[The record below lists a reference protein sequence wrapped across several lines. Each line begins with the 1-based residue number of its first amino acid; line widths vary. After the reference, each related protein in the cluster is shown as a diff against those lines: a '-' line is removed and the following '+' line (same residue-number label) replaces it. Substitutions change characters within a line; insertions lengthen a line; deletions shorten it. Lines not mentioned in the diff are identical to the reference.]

1 MPQSPQVADTAPD
14 EPFLTGYDMAH
25 LVTYLRL
32 LDADAEGADWRAVA
46 AIVLELDVA
55 KDPKRAR
62 RSWASHLARGKWM
75 TESGYR
81 YLLRGGAPRSAI
93 APGLARRSGIFVANA
108 RARDDH

>member
-32 LDADAEGADWRAVA
+32 LDADAEGADWREVA
-46 AIVLELDVA
+46 AIVLELDMA
-55 KDPKRAR
+55 KDTKRAR

-81 YLLRGGAPRSAI
+81 YLLRGGP
-93 APGLARRSGIFVANA
+93 PN
-108 RARDDH
+108 

>member
-14 EPFLTGYDMAH
+14 ESFLTGYDMAH

-32 LDADAEGADWRAVA
+32 LDADGADWQEVA

-62 RSWASHLARGKWM
+62 RSWASHLARAKCM

-81 YLLRGGAPRSAI
+81 YLLRGGP
-93 APGLARRSGIFVANA
+93 PN
-108 RARDDH
+108 

>member
-1 MPQSPQVADTAPD
+1 MPQSPQVSDTAPD

-32 LDADAEGADWRAVA
+32 LDADAEGADWREVA

-62 RSWASHLARGKWM
+62 RSWASHLGRFLWNDVLREPLQIGSGFLRQSEFDRLPCHVDEFGLIWP
-75 TESGYR
+75 ES
-81 YLLRGGAPRSAI
+81 
-93 APGLARRSGIFVANA
+93 F
-108 RARDDH
+108 

>member
-32 LDADAEGADWRAVA
+32 LDADEEGADWREVA

-55 KDPKRAR
+55 KDTK

-81 YLLRGGAPRSAI
+81 YLLRGGP
-93 APGLARRSGIFVANA
+93 PGAD
-108 RARDDH
+108 RARPWSRPSR

>member
-14 EPFLTGYDMAH
+14 EPFLTGYDMAL

-32 LDADAEGADWRAVA
+32 LDADAEGADWREVA

-62 RSWASHLARGKWM
+62 RPAETLKHPHIDGRALSRWAPPVETDFTAAPFFSLA
-75 TESGYR
+75 
-81 YLLRGGAPRSAI
+81 L
-93 APGLARRSGIFVANA
+93 
-108 RARDDH
+108 

>member
-1 MPQSPQVADTAPD
+1 MPQSPRVADTAPD

-32 LDADAEGADWRAVA
+32 LNAEAEGADWREVA

-75 TESGYR
+75 TRLS
-81 YLLRGGAPRSAI
+81 PS
-93 APGLARRSGIFVANA
+93 PARRAAELSTAIGHGLGERSV
-108 RARDDH
+108 